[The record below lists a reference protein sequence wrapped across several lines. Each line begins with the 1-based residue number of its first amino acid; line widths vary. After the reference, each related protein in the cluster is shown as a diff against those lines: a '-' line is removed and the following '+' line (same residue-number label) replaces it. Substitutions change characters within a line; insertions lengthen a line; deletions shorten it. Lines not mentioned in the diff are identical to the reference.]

1 MPPDSG
7 YTMQRSSTIMN
18 DHMDDENNEEQEL
31 SFAAM
36 LEAYSPGADADI
48 GVGDKISGKIVSIGR
63 DAVFVDTGS
72 KIDGVVDKA
81 ELLDKDGELSFAEGD
96 TLELYVVALSDEEIK
111 LSKALSGIGGLNM
124 LKEAYH
130 KAVPVEGKI
139 SETCKGGVRVD
150 ILQRKAFC
158 PVSQIDINFVE
169 DPADFVGETFN
180 FLITTFEE
188 NGRNIVVSRRELL
201 AREQEKTRKEFYQTL
216 SVDTTLDGT
225 VTRIMPY
232 GAFVQLASG
241 VEGLVHISEMS
252 WSKAAKAESL
262 VNVADSV
269 RVKVI
274 GIEPDKKP
282 GLLKISLSM
291 KQLAEN
297 PWISAGEQF
306 QPGKKVQGTVTH
318 CANFGAF
325 VELAPGIEG
334 LVHISEMSYT
344 KRVLKPE
351 AVVTAGE
358 TVSVLIKEVDLEK
371 RRLSLSIRDAEG
383 DPWVDIAE
391 KYKIGQSL
399 KGILEKKEKFGYFIN
414 LEPGITGLLPKSY
427 LSRADKPAELEKLKE
442 GDGIPIMIEAINP
455 DERKITLMPANTADE
470 QNWQSFS
477 DASANSLGALGEKLQ
492 RALDKKKSSA

>member
-1 MPPDSG
+1 MTTKG
-7 YTMQRSSTIMN
+7 ATIMTN
-18 DHMDDENNEEQEL
+18 QFDDENSEEKEQ

-36 LEAYSPGADADI
+36 LEAYSPGADADM

-63 DAVFVDTGS
+63 DSVFVDTGT

-81 ELLDKDGELSFAEGD
+81 ELLDENGEITLAEGD
-96 TLELYVVALSDEEIK
+96 MLELYVVALSDEEIK

-124 LKEAYH
+124 LKEAYE
-130 KAVPVEGKI
+130 KAAPVEGKI
-139 SETCKGGVRVD
+139 SETCKGGVRVEV
-150 ILQRKAFC
+150 LQRKAFC
-158 PVSQIDINFVE
+158 PVSQIDINYVE
-169 DPADFVGETFN
+169 NPSDYVGQTFN

-188 NGRNIVVSRRELL
+188 NGRNIVLSRRSLL
-201 AREQEKTRKEFYQTL
+201 AHEQEKARKEFYQTL
-216 SVDTTLDGT
+216 AVGTTMDGT

-232 GAFVQLASG
+232 GAFVQLSLG
-241 VEGLVHISEMS
+241 VEGMVHISEMN
-252 WSKAAKAESL
+252 WSKSAKPESL
-262 VNVADSV
+262 VNVADTV

-274 GIEPDKKP
+274 GIEPDQKP

-291 KQLAEN
+291 KQLTED
-297 PWISAGEQF
+297 PWNSAGEQF
-306 QPGKKVQGTVTH
+306 REGDKIQGTVTR

-325 VELAPGIEG
+325 VELSPGIEG
-334 LVHISEMSYT
+334 LVHISEMSYE

-351 AVVTAGE
+351 DVVTSGE
-358 TVSVLIKEVDLEK
+358 TVSVMIKEVDLEK

-391 KYKIGQSL
+391 KYTIGQVV

-427 LSRADKPAELEKLKE
+427 LNKADKPTELEKLKE
-442 GDGIPIMIEAINP
+442 GDSIAVIIEAIKQG
-455 DERKITLMPANTADE
+455 ERKVTLTPADMATE

-477 DASANSLGALGEKLQ
+477 DTSATSLGALGDQLQ
-492 RALDKKKSSA
+492 RALDKKKSDE

>member
-1 MPPDSG
+1 MTTKG
-7 YTMQRSSTIMN
+7 AMIMTN
-18 DHMDDENNEEQEL
+18 QFDDENSEEKEQ

-36 LEAYSPGADADI
+36 LEAYSPGADSDM

-63 DAVFVDTGS
+63 DSVFVDTGT

-81 ELLDKDGELSFAEGD
+81 ELLDENGEIALSEGD
-96 TLELYVVALSDEEIK
+96 ILELYIVALSDEEIK

-124 LKEAYH
+124 LKEAYE
-130 KAVPVEGKI
+130 KAAPVEGKI

-158 PVSQIDINFVE
+158 PVSQIDINYVE
-169 DPADFVGETFN
+169 DASDFVGQSFN

-188 NGRNIVVSRRELL
+188 NGRNIVLSRRALL
-201 AREQEKTRKEFYQTL
+201 AREQEKSRKEFYQTL
-216 SVDTTLDGT
+216 SVNTTMDGT

-232 GAFVQLASG
+232 GAFVQLSSG
-241 VEGLVHISEMS
+241 VEGMVHISEMS
-252 WSKAAKAESL
+252 WSRAAKAESL
-262 VNVADSV
+262 VNVADTV

-291 KQLAEN
+291 KQLTED
-297 PWISAGEQF
+297 PWDSAGEQF
-306 QPGKKVQGTVTH
+306 HEGDKILGTVTR

-325 VELAPGIEG
+325 VEVAPGIEG
-334 LVHISEMSYT
+334 LVHISEMSYK

-351 AVVTAGE
+351 DVVTAGE
-358 TVSVLIKEVDLEK
+358 TVSVTIKEVDLDK
-371 RRLSLSIRDAEG
+371 RRISLSIRDAEG

-391 KYKIGQSL
+391 KYKIGQSVE
-399 KGILEKKEKFGYFIN
+399 GILEKKEKFGYFIN
-414 LEPGITGLLPKSY
+414 LEPGITGLLPKSN
-427 LSRADKPAELEKLKE
+427 LNKASKPSELEKLKE
-442 GDGIPIMIEAINP
+442 GDAIAIMIEAMNP
-455 DERKITLMPANTADE
+455 GQRKITLTPADTAEE

-477 DASANSLGALGEKLQ
+477 DASASSLGALGEKLQ
-492 RALDKKKSSA
+492 LALNKKKSD

>member
-1 MPPDSG
+1 MTTKG
-7 YTMQRSSTIMN
+7 AMIMTN
-18 DHMDDENNEEQEL
+18 QFDDENSEEKEQ

-36 LEAYSPGADADI
+36 LEAYSPGADSDM

-63 DAVFVDTGS
+63 DSVFVDTGT

-81 ELLDKDGELSFAEGD
+81 ELLDENGEIALSEGD
-96 TLELYVVALSDEEIK
+96 ILELYIVALSDEEIK

-124 LKEAYH
+124 LKEAYE
-130 KAVPVEGKI
+130 KAAPVEGKI

-158 PVSQIDINFVE
+158 PVSQIDINYVE
-169 DPADFVGETFN
+169 DASDFVGQSFN

-188 NGRNIVVSRRELL
+188 NGRNIVLSRRALL
-201 AREQEKTRKEFYQTL
+201 AREQEKSRKEFYQTL
-216 SVDTTLDGT
+216 SVNTTMDGT

-232 GAFVQLASG
+232 GAFVQLSSG
-241 VEGLVHISEMS
+241 VEGMVHISEMS
-252 WSKAAKAESL
+252 WSRAAKAESL
-262 VNVADSV
+262 VNVADTV

-291 KQLAEN
+291 KQLTED
-297 PWISAGEQF
+297 PWDSAGEQF
-306 QPGKKVQGTVTH
+306 HAGDKILGTVTR

-325 VELAPGIEG
+325 VEVAPGIEG
-334 LVHISEMSYT
+334 LVHISEMSYK

-351 AVVTAGE
+351 DVVTAGE
-358 TVSVLIKEVDLEK
+358 TVSVTIKEVDLDK
-371 RRLSLSIRDAEG
+371 RRISLSIRDAEG

-391 KYKIGQSL
+391 KYKIGQSVE
-399 KGILEKKEKFGYFIN
+399 GILEKKEKFGYFIN
-414 LEPGITGLLPKSY
+414 LEPGITGLLPKSN
-427 LSRADKPAELEKLKE
+427 LNKASKPSELEKLKE
-442 GDGIPIMIEAINP
+442 GDAIAIMIEAMNP
-455 DERKITLMPANTADE
+455 GQRKITLTPADTAEE

-477 DASANSLGALGEKLQ
+477 DASASSLGALGEKLQ
-492 RALDKKKSSA
+492 LALNKKKSD